1 MPSSSSS
8 SFYTN
13 TTIMIIVII
22 VIVIFLNEI
31 IDVSI
36 IADVT
41 VYLGKKQNKTK
52 ANKNKTGKKA
62 HTHVFIPTSSFR
74 RAVLPYIFGLEVKF
88 VN

>member
-1 MPSSSSS
+1 
-8 SFYTN
+8 
-13 TTIMIIVII
+13 MIIVII

-41 VYLGKKQNKTK
+41 VYLGKNQTKTK
-52 ANKNKTGKKA
+52 VNKNKTGKKT
-62 HTHVFIPTSSFR
+62 HTHSIYIPTSSFR